1 MKNMKSAKKIILGIS
16 VFAITAAVVVG
27 YPLYQK
33 SANARVTPTPV
44 DMPPI
49 KKSEPPLIQM
59 AILLDTSGSMSGLIN
74 QTRDQLWQVVN
85 RFATSTKDGMT
96 PRLEVAVFEYGN
108 SGLPAN
114 TGYIRKVT
122 DLTTELDAVSEALFS
137 LTTNG
142 GSEYCGYVIQ
152 EATHQ
157 LAWSDS
163 DDAVKVIFIAGNEPF
178 TQGPVPFQQAIGGAK
193 TKGITV
199 NTIHAGD
206 MRTGA
211 NSGWKA
217 GAMLAGGD
225 YMNIDHNHVV
235 AHVNAPQDQR
245 LSELNAQLN
254 QTYIPYGSAGRGKAE
269 RQAKMDSKNKDV
281 SMGQLAKRVI
291 SKATSFYRNDSWD
304 LVDALE
310 DGKVNLDSIEE
321 EKLPEPMK
329 KMDKAKQKTYVQQK
343 LQARKKIKEEIRL
356 LSKQREAYV
365 AEQKAKAPAP
375 AVKTM
380 NEAMTTAIEKQSKA
394 KGYEFKQK
402 P

>member
-1 MKNMKSAKKIILGIS
+1 MTHIKTSTKKIVLGIS
-16 VFAITAAVVVG
+16 VFAITAAVVVA

-33 SANARVTPTPV
+33 SANARVVPTPV
-44 DMPPI
+44 DTPII
-49 KKSEPPLIQM
+49 KKTEPPLIQM

-85 RFATSTKDGMT
+85 RFATSTKDGLT

-108 SGLPAN
+108 SSLSVN
-114 TGYIRKVT
+114 SGYIRKVT
-122 DLTTELDAVSEALFS
+122 DLTTELDAVSEALFA

-152 EATHQ
+152 EAVTR
-157 LAWSDS
+157 LAWSDA

-178 TQGPVPFQQAIGGAK
+178 TQGPVPFQQAIGHARG
-193 TKGITV
+193 KGITV

-206 MRTGA
+206 MKIGA
-211 NSGWKA
+211 NSGWKQ

-235 AHVNAPQDQR
+235 AHVNAPQDKR

-254 QTYIPYGSAGRGKAE
+254 QTYVPYGSEGKGKAK
-269 RQAKMDSKNKDV
+269 RQALMDSKNKDV

-310 DGKVNLDSIEE
+310 DGKVDLDKIEE

-329 KMDKAKQKTYVQQK
+329 KMDKEKQKAFVQEK
-343 LQARKKIKEEIRL
+343 AQARKKLKAEIAE

-365 AEQKAKAPAP
+365 AQQRAASPAP
-375 AVKTM
+375 AVNTM
-380 NEAMTTAIEKQSKA
+380 NEAMTSAIEKQSKA
-394 KGYEFKQK
+394 KGYEFKK
-402 P
+402 

>member
-1 MKNMKSAKKIILGIS
+1 MTRLTNMKKVILGIS
-16 VFAITAAVVVG
+16 VFAITAAIVVA

-49 KKSEPPLIQM
+49 KNKQQPLIQM

-85 RFATSTKDGMT
+85 RFASSSKDGMT

-114 TGYIRKVT
+114 SGYVRKVT

-193 TKGITV
+193 VKGITV

-206 MRTGA
+206 IKVGA
-211 NSGWKA
+211 DSGWKA

-225 YMNIDHNHVV
+225 YMNIDHNQVV
-235 AHVNAPQDQR
+235 AHFNAPQDQR
-245 LSELNAQLN
+245 LAELNAQLN
-254 QTYIPYGSAGRGKAE
+254 QTYIPYGAEGRGKAK
-269 RQAKMDSKNKDV
+269 RQSMMDSKNKDV

-291 SKATSFYRNDSWD
+291 SKASSLYRNDSWD

-310 DGKVNLDSIEE
+310 DGKVDLESIEE
-321 EKLPEPMK
+321 EKLPEPMQ
-329 KMDKAKQKTYVQQK
+329 KMDKEKQKAFVEQK
-343 LQARKKIKEEIRL
+343 LQARKKLKAEISE
-356 LSKQREAYV
+356 LSRQREAYV

-375 AVKTM
+375 TVATM
-380 NEAMTTAIEKQSKA
+380 NEAMTSAIEKQSKA
-394 KGYEFKQK
+394 KGYEFKEK